1 MSIILIG
8 MPSCGKSTLGVLL
21 ARELGYSFIDSDILI
36 QQSEGKLLHDIIREK
51 GIDGFMEVEGRVNSS
66 ICEQN
71 AVIATGGSVVYCDDA
86 MEHLRGLGKVVYL
99 KISFEEMRRRL
110 GDYSHRG
117 VIMRHGNSLEDMYA
131 ERSPLYEKYADVT
144 VDVCNAQLSESLQ
157 QICDAPLYE
166 KYADI
171 TVDIEGVELSKAL
184 DVICEAVK

>member
-117 VIMRHGNSLEDMYA
+117 VIMRHGNALEDMYC
-131 ERSPLYEKYADVT
+131 ER
-144 VDVCNAQLSESLQ
+144 
-157 QICDAPLYE
+157 APLYE